1 MKDDMENRGKILM
14 VDDEPQILS
23 AAVAVLASEGFD
35 NILSVHDSRE
45 VIPMLSELMD
55 NIALVVLDLL
65 MPHISGHELLSRIT
79 ADFPQVPVIVMT
91 AANDVDTAI
100 ACMKTGASDYLV
112 KPVEADRL
120 VSSVRKTLRL
130 YTLQNESD
138 FHQRVS
144 SNRRSEV

>member
-45 VIPMLSELMD
+45 VIPILSELMD

-65 MPHISGHELLSRIT
+65 MPHISGQELLSRIT

-130 YTLQNESD
+130 YTLQNELTSIKEYLLTD
-138 FHQRVS
+138 VLK
-144 SNRRSEV
+144 